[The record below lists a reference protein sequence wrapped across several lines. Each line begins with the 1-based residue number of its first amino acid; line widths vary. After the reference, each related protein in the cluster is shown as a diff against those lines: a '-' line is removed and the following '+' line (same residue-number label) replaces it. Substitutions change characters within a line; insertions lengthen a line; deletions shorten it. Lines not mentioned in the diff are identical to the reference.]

1 MPKKKSQR
9 SNAPARRS
17 SLNQA
22 DYEALSEF
30 RYQIRCFLEFSQN
43 EARAAGLTPRQ
54 HQALLA
60 LKGFPKNRLI
70 TIGDLA
76 GRLRIRHH
84 SAAELVDRL
93 SEAGL
98 VARGHDPNDQ
108 RRVALTLTARA
119 EEYLAG
125 LSAVHLEELKK
136 IKPVLDKIL
145 LLIKDDTQR

>member
-60 LKGFPKNRLI
+60 LKGFPENRLI

-145 LLIKDDTQR
+145 LLIKDDTQG

>member
-9 SNAPARRS
+9 SNAPRRS
-17 SLNQA
+17 SLDQA

-76 GRLRIRHH
+76 ERLRIRHH

-93 SEAGL
+93 SEARL

-145 LLIKDDTQR
+145 FLIKDDTER

>member
-60 LKGFPKNRLI
+60 LKGFPENRLI

-108 RRVALTLTARA
+108 RRVALILTARA

-145 LLIKDDTQR
+145 LLIKDDT